1 MFWLRKAGIPS
12 APGRAFKTCAIALML
27 IPKFCDK
34 VETCMV
40 DLFVGPKVLGHT

>member
-27 IPKFCDK
+27 IPKFCVK
-34 VETCMV
+34 VETCLV